1 MKLRFLFLSL
11 FLLGACVYQSPD
23 DDIAIGNT
31 KVSLILDD
39 EQVNRLAALPM
50 KCLEQEYPNKLG
62 QVLNGEEDLQSPKA
76 LHPAFF
82 GCFDWHSSVH
92 GHWMLVRLLKEFPNM
107 DQKDIRQKLSER
119 LTAENIQTEINYF
132 KTKHNASFERTY
144 GWAWILK
151 LQGELLSFEDS
162 LGRSMAENLAP
173 LADHIVGEFM
183 TFLPKLSYPLRS
195 GEHVNTAFGL
205 GMAYDYAIQTNNE
218 KFKKLIEERAR
229 FFYLKDEDANIK
241 YEPSGFDFL
250 SPIFEEIQLMNKV
263 LPKKEFNKW
272 LYRFMPS
279 LMSKTFVLQPL
290 EVTDRSDGKLVHLDG
305 LNLSRAWCLYSI
317 ARSDPKLAHLRSV
330 ADAHLKSSLPSVVDG
345 DYMGEHWL
353 ASFALY
359 ALLERKIK

>member
-1 MKLRFLFLSL
+1 MILKYSFLFVFFLS
-11 FLLGACVYQSPD
+11 ACVYVVPD
-23 DDIAIGNT
+23 DDISIGDT
-31 KVSLILDD
+31 KVSLILDND
-39 EQVNRLAALPM
+39 QVNRLAALPM

-62 QVLNGEEDLQSPKA
+62 QVLNNEEELLSPKA
-76 LHPAFF
+76 LHPAFY

-92 GHWMLVRLLKEFPNM
+92 GHWMLVRLLKDFPEMEQQN
-107 DQKDIRQKLSER
+107 IRQKLSQR
-119 LTAENIQTEINYF
+119 LTAENIAKEIEFF
-132 KTKHNASFERTY
+132 KTKHNQSFERTY

-151 LQGELLSFEDS
+151 LHGALDTFDDS
-162 LGRSMAENLAP
+162 LGQVMAQNLKP
-173 LADHIVGEFM
+173 LADHIVYEFM
-183 TFLPKLSYPLRS
+183 EFLPKLSHPLRS

-205 GMAYDYAIQTNNE
+205 SLAYEYAIRMKNE

-229 FFYLKDEDANIK
+229 FFYFNDEDANIA

-250 SPIFEEIQLMNKV
+250 SPIFEEIHLMNKI

-279 LMSKTFVLQPL
+279 LLNPHFNLKPL
-290 EVTDRSDGKLVHLDG
+290 VVSDRSDGKLVHLDG

-317 ARSDPKLAHLRSV
+317 ARDNKKLGHLRGI
-330 ADAHLKSSLPSVVDG
+330 ADAHLKSSLPSIVDG

>member
-1 MKLRFLFLSL
+1 MKSLFLILSL
-11 FLLGACVYQSPD
+11 FILGSCVYHIPD
-23 DDIAIGNT
+23 DDISIGNT

-39 EQVNRLAALPM
+39 EEVNRLAALPM

-92 GHWMLVRLLKEFPNM
+92 GHWMLVRLLKEFPEM
-107 DQKDIRQKLSER
+107 DQKDIREKLSER
-119 LTAENIQTEINYF
+119 ITEENIVTEVHFF
-132 KTKHNASFERTY
+132 KTEHNQSFERTY

-151 LQGELLSFEDS
+151 LHGELLTFEDS
-162 LGRSMAENLAP
+162 LGRTMAKNLSP
-173 LADHIVGEFM
+173 LADHIVYEFM
-183 TFLPKLSYPLRS
+183 DFLPKLSHPLRS

-205 GMAYDYAIQTNNE
+205 SVAYDYAVLTKNK
-218 KFKKLIEERAR
+218 KFKNLIEERAR

-250 SPIFEEIQLMNKV
+250 SPIFEEIHLMNKI

-279 LMSKTFVLQPL
+279 LLNPRFVLQPL
-290 EVTDRSDGKLVHLDG
+290 VVTDRSDGKLVHLDG
-305 LNLSRAWCLYSI
+305 LNLSRAWCMYSI
-317 ARSDPKLAHLRSV
+317 ARGDKKLAHLRAV
-330 ADAHLKSSLPSVVDG
+330 ADAHLKSSLPSIVDG

-359 ALLERKIK
+359 ALLERKTK